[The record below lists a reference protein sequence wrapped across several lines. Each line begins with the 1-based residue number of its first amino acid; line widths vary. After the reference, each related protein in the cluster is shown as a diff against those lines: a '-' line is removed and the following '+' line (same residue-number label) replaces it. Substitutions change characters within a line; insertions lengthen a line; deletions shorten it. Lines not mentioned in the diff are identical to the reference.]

1 MYPMSLFESGESSGQ
16 ISLKSL
22 FDDPAL
28 DIDGA
33 TSDLSVEQ
41 LIFAACRG
49 GWPASLD
56 VMDDEARL
64 MIAQD
69 YVDIICSE
77 DISRVDKVRRNPSL
91 ARLVMRSYARNVCT
105 LAKKTVMLKDL
116 VGETEGMSMTTLDD
130 YISALERLF
139 VVGDI
144 SAWCPSIRSATVIR
158 SGKKRCLVDPSIAV
172 AALGLSPRSLELDL
186 RTFGFIYEC
195 LCIRDLRVYSQ
206 SLGGNLS
213 YYHDRYGLE
222 ADAVLHLRDGRYALI
237 ECKLGSGDIDEGAR
251 HLITLRNLIMA
262 KHESGDTQCPLSLP
276 DLLIVLTG
284 GEIAYRRTDGVLVV
298 PIGSLRP

>member
-1 MYPMSLFESGESSGQ
+1 
-16 ISLKSL
+16 
-22 FDDPAL
+22 
-28 DIDGA
+28 
-33 TSDLSVEQ
+33 
-41 LIFAACRG
+41 
-49 GWPASLD
+49 
-56 VMDDEARL
+56 
-64 MIAQD
+64 
-69 YVDIICSE
+69 
-77 DISRVDKVRRNPSL
+77 
-91 ARLVMRSYARNVCT
+91 
-105 LAKKTVMLKDL
+105 MLKDL

-186 RTFGFIYEC
+186 R
-195 LCIRDLRVYSQ
+195 
-206 SLGGNLS
+206 
-213 YYHDRYGLE
+213 
-222 ADAVLHLRDGRYALI
+222 
-237 ECKLGSGDIDEGAR
+237 
-251 HLITLRNLIMA
+251 NLIMA